1 MHLLVSILLCS
12 LAVLLGTLLYP
23 LVLLFF
29 ALLALLYPMGRRI
42 FSHRSSRPAPSQRSG
57 V

>member
-1 MHLLVSILLCS
+1 MHLLVSTLLCT
-12 LAVLLGTLLYP
+12 LAVLMGTLLYP

-42 FSHRSSRPAPSQRSG
+42 FSHRSSPPAPPRRSG